1 MPEKSDEI
9 KQEPRRWFRFYAESV
24 NDPKVQRLP
33 AHLFKTWVNLLC
45 VNSLYPDSTI
55 SDSDMAWRL
64 RLTADEWTAAKDEFA
79 TSGLMTDDNKATYEG
94 IGLGPLRLS
103 GVQWADVRSMIFAR
117 DDYTCRYCGERGKAL
132 ECDHVVP
139 VSRGGDH
146 SDENLVT
153 ACLPC
158 NRAKRDKIVTIAE
171 WSRIRRVWP

>member
-1 MPEKSDEI
+1 MQDKASEI
-9 KQEPRRWFRFYAESV
+9 KAEPRRWFRFYAESV
-24 NDPKVQRLP
+24 NDPKVQLLP

-64 RLTADEWTAAKDEFA
+64 RLTADEW
-79 TSGLMTDDNKATYEG
+79 KATKAEFVSGGLINEANEATYD
-94 IGLGPLRLS
+94 GLGESALRLS
-103 GVQWADVRSMIFAR
+103 AAEWAVIRSRVFAR

-132 ECDHVVP
+132 ECDHVMP

-146 SDENLVT
+146 SDDNLVT

-171 WSRIRRVWP
+171 WSRVRRAAP